1 MLEIGYF
8 KTAASAV
15 ETIRFYRD
23 LNPDFRCTLKR
34 VKLLGIY
41 PVWILRR
48 WSK

>member
-1 MLEIGYF
+1 MIEVGYF

-15 ETIRFYRD
+15 ETIGLYRTID
-23 LNPDFRCTLKR
+23 PGFRCTLKR

>member
-34 VKLLGIY
+34 VKVLGI

-48 WSK
+48 WRR

>member
-1 MLEIGYF
+1 MFELGYF
-8 KTAASAV
+8 KTATSAV
-15 ETIRFYRD
+15 ETISFYRSID
-23 LNPDFRCTLKR
+23 PDFRCTLKR